1 MTILVNNQTIE
12 YPESLTIAALLEDQL
27 IQHLKGLAIAVNDVV
42 IPKSD
47 WAKTVFQQNDS
58 ITIIRA
64 SQGG

>member
-27 IQHLKGLAIAVNDVV
+27 VQHLKGLAIAVNDVV

-47 WAKTVFQQNDS
+47 WAKIVFQQNDS